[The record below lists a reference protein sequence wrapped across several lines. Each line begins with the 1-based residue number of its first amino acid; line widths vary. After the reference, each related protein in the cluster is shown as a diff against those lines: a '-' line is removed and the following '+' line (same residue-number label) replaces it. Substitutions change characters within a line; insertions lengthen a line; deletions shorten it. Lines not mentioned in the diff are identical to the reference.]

1 MVRGEGVPIQIG
13 FPYKPDQDGHIH
25 SLRYTK
31 SCAGCSQSSEA
42 LYFTHRKESL
52 GIYNFLEDN
61 TAQPRVIR
69 GPSGCGKST
78 AAWRYTVEQARK
90 GKSICWVNL
99 KEWKATYFKDYH
111 LHPPLRF
118 APVVT
123 VVEGLLTA
131 GLQILVLDGLRDN
144 TMQALITLIEA
155 AVEREVD
162 LIIVSAQQLPLK
174 GACGGMAVYSAK
186 AWTMEEYFEACSH
199 DLFFSQVLINLLPS
213 GAVPQ
218 TTYGTAERRELLERK
233 WFFAGHSARWMFDRR
248 DAEIVAEIRESL
260 ERVVDFGL
268 LFDVD
273 PETCGRAYREAQ
285 YTVMLTDPA
294 EYQLRGESK
303 MTFTSQLVGRMLS
316 RRVGHAAIKKL
327 HEFVSAHGNPSM
339 ERQALQIDFINSLY
353 NQTLAGRVYYVNETG
368 LGGPT
373 ARALEP
379 EPTLTHPH
387 ISNQII
393 EFSQDALP
401 EESAYTDVG
410 TWFVPKVW
418 YECDFEAAQIREV
431 APGTLSL
438 CVVKIAAT
446 EQLDLGIHGAVDF
459 LQSLN
464 ALRARGGASSAQ
476 HTACG
481 SSGDAAPRAGQR
493 DVRAGPVGHY
503 SLVGRTLHTIRRGAA
518 HPYNCEVRGRLQ
530 AGCLGYDYCARV
542 AQRASSAIAVQSYP

>member
-1 MVRGEGVPIQIG
+1 VPIQIG
-13 FPYKPDQDGHIH
+13 FPYKPDQDGHID

-52 GIYNFLEDN
+52 GIYNFLEDD

-144 TMQALITLIEA
+144 TMQALSTLIEA

-186 AWTMEEYFEACSH
+186 AWTMEEYVEACSH
-199 DLFFSQVLINLLPS
+199 DPFFSQVLVNLLPS
-213 GAVPQ
+213 GAVPLAA
-218 TTYGTAERRELLERK
+218 YSKAERRELLERK

-248 DAEIVAEIRESL
+248 NAEIVAEIRESL
-260 ERVVDFGL
+260 KSVVDFGL
-268 LFDVD
+268 LFDCSH
-273 PETCGRAYREAQ
+273 ETSGRAYREAQ
-285 YTVMLTDPA
+285 YTVMLADPV
-294 EYQLRGESK
+294 QDPLRGETK
-303 MTFTSQLVGRMLS
+303 MTFTSPLVVRMLS
-316 RRVGHAAIKKL
+316 RRVGGAAIQKL
-327 HEFVSAHGNPSM
+327 HEFASARGNPSIKS
-339 ERQALQIDFINSLY
+339 QALQIDFIKSLY

-368 LGGPT
+368 FEGPT
-373 ARALEP
+373 ERALEP
-379 EPTLTHPH
+379 EPALTHPH
-387 ISNQII
+387 TSSQII
-393 EFSQDALP
+393 ECSRDALP
-401 EESAYTDVG
+401 EESAHAHAG
-410 TWFVPKVW
+410 AWFVPKVW
-418 YECDFEAAQIREV
+418 YECDFDAAQIREV
-431 APGTLSL
+431 APGTQSL
-438 CVVKIAAT
+438 RVAKIAAT
-446 EQLDLGIHGAVDF
+446 GQLDLGIHGAVTF

-464 ALRARGGASSAQ
+464 ALRA
-476 HTACG
+476 
-481 SSGDAAPRAGQR
+481 QR
-493 DVRAGPVGHY
+493 ERFLYRP
-503 SLVGRTLHTIRRGAA
+503 
-518 HPYNCEVRGRLQ
+518 
-530 AGCLGYDYCARV
+530 
-542 AQRASSAIAVQSYP
+542 

>member
-1 MVRGEGVPIQIG
+1 VPIQIG
-13 FPYKPDQDGHIH
+13 LPYKPGQDGHID

-61 TAQPRVIR
+61 TAQPRVIQ

-90 GKSICWVNL
+90 GESICWVNL

-144 TMQALITLIEA
+144 TMQALSTLIEA

-186 AWTMEEYFEACSH
+186 AWTMEEYVEACSH

-218 TTYGTAERRELLERK
+218 TTYGIEERRKLLECK

-248 DAEIVAEIRESL
+248 DADIVAEIRASL
-260 ERVVDFGL
+260 ERIDDFGF
-268 LFDVD
+268 LFDCD

-285 YTVMLTDPA
+285 YTVMLTDPV
-294 EYQLRGESK
+294 EDPLRGETK
-303 MTFTSQLVGRMLS
+303 MTFTSPLVARMLS
-316 RRVGHAAIKKL
+316 RRVGGAAIQKL
-327 HEFVSAHGNPSM
+327 HRLVSAHGNPSM
-339 ERQALQIDFINSLY
+339 ERQALQIDYINSLY
-353 NQTLAGRVYYVNETG
+353 KQTQAGRVYYVNETG

-373 ARALEP
+373 DRALEP
-379 EPTLTHPH
+379 EPALTHPH
-387 ISNQII
+387 TSSQII
-393 EFSQDALP
+393 EFSRDALP
-401 EESAYTDVG
+401 EESAHTQVG

-418 YECDFEAAQIREV
+418 CECGFDAAQIREINL
-431 APGTLSL
+431 GELSL
-438 CVVKIAAT
+438 RVVQSRAS
-446 EQLDLGIHGAVDF
+446 EQHDLGIHGAVAF

-464 ALRARGGASSAQ
+464 ALRAQREIPLLTIEHVEIVVMLPLEQASAMCAPGQ
-476 HTACG
+476 WATTGWLAEHVTPPG
-481 SSGDAAPRAGQR
+481 AAPC
-493 DVRAGPVGHY
+493 
-503 SLVGRTLHTIRRGAA
+503 GAT
-518 HPYNCEVRGRLQ
+518 VVK
-530 AGCLGYDYCARV
+530 RV
-542 AQRASSAIAVQSYP
+542 AGFQLDA